1 MYNRKSLAAALLL
14 ACAAGAGIVI
24 ACGPEFPP
32 QLLDDRASTLQG
44 TPANSFA
51 YEAARLV
58 PATDALRASESSLL
72 PDGTYR
78 SDAMPEDFDPALS
91 AAQRDQIRAMR
102 AQADGDQ
109 AYAAGKGLPEAV
121 RLYAA
126 AAVDYRTAPQARLEA
141 GWERARKRLLSILVL
156 PPDQAATRS
165 VWAAYLLAE
174 MGDAETAYSAPDEH
188 SHDDSHDADVWRS
201 RDAAAYAR
209 VRELALRGDADPLGL
224 AVASYGQQA
233 RLYLTGAQGLCS
245 YDDLINAT
253 ACMDAVPA
261 ADLKQALHLY
271 ADQAARHSVSGR
283 QSLRLLA
290 EWALGTPARAARL
303 VDDPIGQRL
312 LVAYGLARVGD
323 IVDGN
328 PDSANDIWATF
339 DATGRLGLADAS
351 TGRPNLTPNPAL
363 QSLVTALQTQDP
375 QDITD
380 ADRVAALAY
389 RVGRYDLAQGLADR
403 LDTALAWWVRAK
415 LAIRQGDTERAAQ
428 AYARAVAAFPRADG
442 SVEPEA
448 GSLLKAEQGV
458 LSLSR
463 GQYVEALDQLY
474 RAASAQ
480 DGPNQPD
487 EGWPVSPYWND
498 AAYVA
503 ERVLTTD
510 ELKAYVDRQAPPS
523 PPPSRPTGFSRYTTD
538 QFYEWSLKNQPP
550 VHDRLRQLLARRLVR
565 DGRVDE
571 SLPYFPADGD
581 PRFAAL
587 DYSSGDWKIL
597 ESNVRQRAAEYS
609 DALQA
614 AGNAWGRTTRAQ
626 AWYAAATLAR
636 RDGMRIMGYEQGPDY
651 AVYDG
656 SYAAGA
662 GRDANP
668 WWREARED
676 AGQPQDTPQQRAE
689 SALPGPF
696 VTQEERVRYA
706 ASEAKPDV
714 RYHYRQIAADYALKA
729 ADQLPTRS
737 QAFAAVLCRG
747 ARYIID
753 DSPERATAIY
763 LRYVDQGAQV
773 PFSGTFGR
781 ECPEPDFQSASRFHY
796 IQAWKAWERVRHQH
810 PGLLLAGG
818 LLALAAAAAGIRA
831 WRSAAPVAAGKGKI
845 R

>member
-32 QLLDDRASTLQG
+32 QLLDDRAGTLQG

-51 YEAARLV
+51 YEAARLT
-58 PATDALRASESSLL
+58 PATDALRANESPLL
-72 PDGTYR
+72 PDGSYR
-78 SDAMPEDFDPALS
+78 SDAMPEDFDPTLS
-91 AAQRDQIRAMR
+91 PAQRNQIRAMR
-102 AQADGDQ
+102 AKADGDL
-109 AYAAGKGLPEAV
+109 AYAAGEGLPEAV
-121 RLYAA
+121 RLYVA
-126 AAVDYRTAPQARLEA
+126 AAVDYRTAPQAQADTR
-141 GWERARKRLLSILVL
+141 WERARKRLLSILVL
-156 PPDQAATRS
+156 PPDQAKTRS

-174 MGDAETAYSAPDEH
+174 MGDSDSAYDAPDEH
-188 SHDDSHDADVWRS
+188 SHDGSHDADAWRA
-201 RDAAAYAR
+201 RDAQAYAR

-233 RLYLTGAQGLCS
+233 RLYLAGAQGPCS

-253 ACMDAVPA
+253 ACMDAIAA

-271 ADQAARHSVSGR
+271 ADQAARSSVSGR

-290 EWALGTPARAARL
+290 EWALSAPARAAKL
-303 VDDPIGQRL
+303 IDDPVGQRL

-328 PDSANDIWATF
+328 PDSANDVWATF
-339 DATGRLGLADAS
+339 EATGRLALADAAA
-351 TGRPNLTPNPAL
+351 GRPDVTPNPAL
-363 QSLVTALQTQDP
+363 QSLAVALQTQDP
-375 QDITD
+375 QRIAD

-389 RVGRYDLAQGLADR
+389 RVGRYDLAQALADR

-415 LAIRQGDTERAAQ
+415 LAIRQGDNERAAQ

-442 SVEPEA
+442 SVEPDA
-448 GSLLKAEQGV
+448 GALLKAEQGV

-474 RAASAQ
+474 RAAAAL
-480 DGPNQPD
+480 DGAPPPE
-487 EGWPVSPYWND
+487 EGWPLSPYWND

-510 ELKAYVDRQAPPS
+510 ELKAYVDRQAPAS
-523 PPPSRPTGFSRYTTD
+523 PAPSRPPGFSRYTTD
-538 QFYEWSLKNQPP
+538 QFYEWSRLHQPP

-565 DGRVDE
+565 EGRVDE
-571 SLPYFPADGD
+571 ALPYFPADSD

-587 DYSSGDWKIL
+587 EYSNEEWKIL
-597 ESNVRQRAAEYS
+597 ESNVRQRAAEYG

-614 AGNAWGRTTRAQ
+614 AGSAWGRTTRAQ

-656 SYAAGA
+656 NYKGGA

-668 WWREARED
+668 WWREAREN
-676 AGQPQDTPQQRAE
+676 AGEPQDTPLQRAE

-706 ASEAKPDV
+706 TSEAKPDV
-714 RYHYRQIAADYALKA
+714 RFHYRQIAADYALKA

-747 ARYIID
+747 ARYVID
-753 DSPERATAIY
+753 DTPERATAIY

-773 PFSGTFGR
+773 PFSATFGR

-796 IQAWKAWERVRHQH
+796 IQAWKAWERMRQQH

-818 LLALAAAAAGIRA
+818 LLALAAAAAGIWA
-831 WRSAAPVAAGKGKI
+831 WRSAAPAASGKGP
-845 R
+845 RR

>member
-32 QLLDDRASTLQG
+32 QLLDDRAGTLQG

-51 YEAARLV
+51 YEAARLT
-58 PATDALRASESSLL
+58 PATDALRASESALL

-78 SDAMPEDFDPALS
+78 SDATPEDFDPALS
-91 AAQRDQIRAMR
+91 PKQREQIRAMR
-102 AQADGDQ
+102 AKPDGDQ
-109 AYAAGKGLPEAV
+109 AYAAGTGLPETV
-121 RLYAA
+121 RLYVA
-126 AAVDYRTAPQARLEA
+126 AAVDYRTAAQGQGDMRLD
-141 GWERARKRLLSILVL
+141 RARKRLHALLAL
-156 PPDQAATRS
+156 PAAQAATRS

-174 MGDAETAYSAPDEH
+174 MGDDEAAYGPPDEH
-188 SHDDSHDADVWRS
+188 SHEASHDAHAWRAQ
-201 RDAAAYAR
+201 DAEAYVR
-209 VRELALRGDADPLGL
+209 VRALALRGDADPLGL

-233 RLYLTGAQGLCS
+233 RLYLTGAQGPCT
-245 YDDLINAT
+245 YDDLINTT
-253 ACMDAVPA
+253 ACMDAIAP
-261 ADLKQALHLY
+261 ADLKLAVRLY
-271 ADQAARHSVSGR
+271 ADQAARGSGSGLA
-283 QSLRLLA
+283 SLRLLA
-290 EWALGTPARAARL
+290 NWALTAPGRAARL

-328 PDSANDIWATF
+328 PDSANDVWATF
-339 DATGRLGLADAS
+339 DATGRLGLADAA
-351 TGRPNLTPNPAL
+351 TGRPDLTPNPAL
-363 QSLVTALQTQDP
+363 QSLVAALQTQDP
-375 QDITD
+375 QRIAD

-389 RVGRYDLAQGLADR
+389 RVGRYDLAQALAER

-415 LAIRQGDTERAAQ
+415 LAVRQGDTERAAHAYTQ
-428 AYARAVAAFPRADG
+428 ALAAFPRADG
-442 SVEPEA
+442 SLEPNA
-448 GSLLKAEQGV
+448 GALLKAEQGV

-474 RAASAQ
+474 RAAAHR
-480 DGPNQPD
+480 DGEAPPE
-487 EGWPVSPYWND
+487 EGWPLSPYWND

-510 ELKAYVDRQAPPS
+510 ELKAYVDRQAPAS
-523 PPPSRPTGFSRYTTD
+523 PPPSRPPGFSRYTTD
-538 QFYEWSLKNQPP
+538 QFYEWSRLHQPP

-565 DGRVDE
+565 EGRVDE
-571 SLPYFPADGD
+571 ALPYFPADAD
-581 PRFAAL
+581 PRFASLAYQ
-587 DYSSGDWKIL
+587 DGDWKIV
-597 ESNVRQRAAEYS
+597 ESNVRQRAAEYG
-609 DALQA
+609 DALLA
-614 AGNAWGRTTRAQ
+614 AGNAWGRTSRAQ

-662 GRDANP
+662 GREANP
-668 WWREARED
+668 WWREARAN
-676 AGQPQDTPQQRAE
+676 AGQPLDTPLQRAE
-689 SALPGPF
+689 ADLPGPF

-747 ARYIID
+747 ARYVID
-753 DSPERATAIY
+753 DTPDRAAAIY

-773 PFSGTFGR
+773 PFSDTFGR

-818 LLALAAAAAGIRA
+818 LLVLAALGAGIWA
-831 WRSAAPVAAGKGKI
+831 WRPRGSKP
-845 R
+845 

>member
-1 MYNRKSLAAALLL
+1 MYNRKSLVAALLL

-32 QLLDDRASTLQG
+32 QLLDDRAGTLQG

-51 YEAARLV
+51 YEAARLA
-58 PATDALRASESSLL
+58 PATDALRASESALL

-78 SDAMPEDFDPALS
+78 SDAMPEDYDPALS

-102 AQADGDQ
+102 AKPDGDQ
-109 AYAAGKGLPEAV
+109 AYAAGAGLPEAV
-121 RLYAA
+121 RLYVA
-126 AAVDYRTAPQARLEA
+126 AAVDYRTAPQGQGDERRD
-141 GWERARKRLLSILVL
+141 RARKRLLSILEL
-156 PPDQAATRS
+156 PAEQAATRS

-174 MGDAETAYSAPDEH
+174 MGDVEAAYAPLDEH
-188 SHDDSHDADVWRS
+188 SHEASHDADAWRTH
-201 RDAAAYAR
+201 DADAYAR
-209 VRELALRGDADPLGL
+209 VRTLALRGDADPLGL

-233 RLYLTGAQGLCS
+233 RLYLTGAQGPCV
-245 YDDLINAT
+245 YEDGAPAT
-253 ACMDAVPA
+253 ECTDAIAP
-261 ADLKQALHLY
+261 ADLKQAIHLY
-271 ADQAARHSVSGR
+271 ADQAARGSVSGR
-283 QSLRLLA
+283 ESLRILA
-290 EWALGTPARAARL
+290 QWGLSSPARASL
-303 VDDPIGQRL
+303 LIDDPISQRL

-328 PDSANDIWATF
+328 PDSANDLWATF
-339 DATGRLGLADAS
+339 DATGRLALADAA
-351 TGRPNLTPNPAL
+351 TGRPDLTPNPTL

-375 QDITD
+375 QRIAD

-389 RVGRYDLAQGLADR
+389 RVGRYDLAQALAER

-415 LAIRQGDTERAAQ
+415 LAVRQGDNERAAR
-428 AYARAVAAFPRADG
+428 AYTRALAAFPRADG
-442 SVEPEA
+442 SLEPNA
-448 GSLLKAEQGV
+448 GALLKAEQGV

-474 RAASAQ
+474 RAAAHR
-480 DGPNQPD
+480 DGEAPPD
-487 EGWPVSPYWND
+487 EGWPLSPYWND

-510 ELKAYVDRQAPPS
+510 ELKAYVDRQAPVS
-523 PPPSRPTGFSRYTTD
+523 PPPSRPPGFNRYTTE
-538 QFYEWSLKNQPP
+538 QFYEWSRLHQPP

-565 DGRVDE
+565 EGRADE
-571 SLPYFPADGD
+571 ALAYFPADGD
-581 PRFAAL
+581 PRFASL
-587 DYSSGDWKIL
+587 QYQDGDWKIVD
-597 ESNVRQRAAEYS
+597 SNVRQRAAEYS

-614 AGNAWGRTTRAQ
+614 AGNAWGRTSRAQ

-668 WWREARED
+668 WWREARAD
-676 AGQPQDTPQQRAE
+676 AGQPLDTPLQRAE
-689 SALPGPF
+689 ADLPGPF

-747 ARYIID
+747 ARYVID
-753 DSPERATAIY
+753 DTPERATAIY

-773 PFSGTFGR
+773 PFSATFGR

-818 LLALAAAAAGIRA
+818 LLALAALGAGVRA
-831 WRSAAPVAAGKGKI
+831 WRPRGSKP
-845 R
+845 